1 MRPVRRGDGAG
12 GDRPAATLLL
22 RRVPDGGAW
31 LRGRVVRD
39 DPQSQFVAVMV
50 DNDGPVYRQTVHK
63 NDLRLNAPAQ

>member
-1 MRPVRRGDGAG
+1 
-12 GDRPAATLLL
+12 LF
-22 RRVPDGGAW
+22 GGAW

-63 NDLRLNAPAQ
+63 SDLRLNAPAGVEA